1 MASCPT
7 SQQLSA
13 YHDGELDEALRLE
26 IQRHLPACPACSA
39 ELARLGALSSLVTA
53 APAAKLSHEKLSQ
66 MGLHRLHRRVEQ
78 AMEEGLMRFVRVLN
92 TVAACVL
99 IAGSAFL
106 VMRSRQDR
114 TVENTTPAAPPR
126 VGVDVAEASDSSTGA
141 STTPAAM
148 WYLTDDSS
156 RGGDNNP

>member
-1 MASCPT
+1 MAPCPT

-39 ELARLGALSSLVTA
+39 ELARLDALSKLLAES
-53 APAAKLSHEKLSQ
+53 APAKLSQ
-66 MGLHRLHRRVEQ
+66 IGLHRLHRRVEQ
-78 AMEEGLMRFVRVLN
+78 AMEEGLIRFVRVLN

-106 VMRSRQDR
+106 MMRSRQDR
-114 TVENTTPAAPPR
+114 TVETSTPAAPPW

>member
-26 IQRHLPACPACSA
+26 IQRHLPTCAACNA
-39 ELARLGALSSLVTA
+39 ELARLGALSALVA
-53 APAAKLSHEKLSQ
+53 EAPGAKLSQ
-66 MGLHRLHRRVEQ
+66 IGLHRLHRRVEQ

-114 TVENTTPAAPPR
+114 TVENTTPAAPPW

-156 RGGDNNP
+156 RGVGNNP

>member
-1 MASCPT
+1 MNMASCPT

-26 IQRHLPACPACSA
+26 IQRHLPVCPACST
-39 ELARLGALSSLVTA
+39 ELARLGALSTLVA
-53 APAAKLSHEKLSQ
+53 EYPAAKLSQ
-66 MGLHRLHRRVEQ
+66 IGLHRLHRRVEQ

-114 TVENTTPAAPPR
+114 TVENTTPAAPPW

>member
-39 ELARLGALSSLVTA
+39 ELARLGALSSLVA
-53 APAAKLSHEKLSQ
+53 EAPAAKLSQ
-66 MGLHRLHRRVEQ
+66 IGLHRLHLRVEQ

-106 VMRSRQDR
+106 MMRLRQDR
-114 TVENTTPAAPPR
+114 TVENTTPAAPPW

-156 RGGDNNP
+156 RGVDNNP